1 MGCGA
6 SNQTSAL
13 EDSSP
18 NGRTT
23 LEEELSESDETASLT
38 HSSLS
43 YEIQPAPIKEMK
55 APITFEVPGQNPDD
69 NGGVSIIQAHPPRRL
84 RRLEDEQINLSA
96 EEVERRHALAEQRRQ
111 EALQMRVQSAR
122 LSTGRGPRRQLLA
135 PIANE

>member
-18 NGRTT
+18 NGRTS
-23 LEEELSESDETASLT
+23 LDEELSESGETASLT

-43 YEIQPAPIKEMK
+43 YELQPPQPIKEMK
-55 APITFEVPGQNPDD
+55 APIAFEVPGQNPDEI
-69 NGGVSIIQAHPPRRL
+69 GEGVSIIQAHPPRRL
-84 RRLEDEQINLSA
+84 RRLEDEQVNLSA

-111 EALQMRVQSAR
+111 EMRVQSAR
-122 LSTGRGPRRQLLA
+122 LSTSKGPRRQLLA
-135 PIANE
+135 PITNE